1 MSGVNHPITR
11 RVSGQLDR
19 LCVAG
24 YKWSR
29 VTGAASGSKPRHG
42 ACVGELV
49 WCVRRR
55 RKLNQMPVMPVQVIG
70 GGLDVLDAADQGAT
84 PRMRVY
90 KALKAPIRPI
100 SQQVLQKSHLR
111 IIFINSSIP

>member
-1 MSGVNHPITR
+1 
-11 RVSGQLDR
+11 
-19 LCVAG
+19 
-24 YKWSR
+24 
-29 VTGAASGSKPRHG
+29 
-42 ACVGELV
+42 
-49 WCVRRR
+49 
-55 RKLNQMPVMPVQVIG
+55 MPVMPVEVIG

-111 IIFINSSIP
+111 IIFIGSAILGQGTETREMRPCYKPFALPLFLSSYQHCRTTHSLT